1 VLLVGSRIKSGREFQ
16 AIGPATEN
24 ARRPQVLTVCL
35 CARICGTARPEFNS
49 FLRMLSMTVTRF
61 SSGGVAVCYVL
72 PVLWMTSCLH
82 IMARNRRRE
91 KAYRPISS
99 DSPGVST
106 GQGRSLMSTV
116 TLCSSFTVS
125 LQQPNSVVVCNTAC
139 ENVATC
145 AYCRANYTSRTRQF
159 TASFLTS

>member
-1 VLLVGSRIKSGREFQ
+1 MNKYVLSRRLKQSVLLVGSRIKSGREFQ
-16 AIGPATEN
+16 AIGPATGN

-35 CARICGTARPEFNS
+35 CARICGTARPEFTS

-99 DSPGVST
+99 DSPGVSSQHRAGT
-106 GQGRSLMSTV
+106 ESDVYGYVVQFVHCFTSTAQYRSRMQHGV
-116 TLCSSFTVS
+116 
-125 LQQPNSVVVCNTAC
+125 
-139 ENVATC
+139 
-145 AYCRANYTSRTRQF
+145 
-159 TASFLTS
+159 